1 MEPLC
6 FTSNNKLEFSM
17 SLIQSPDWEK
27 INILILDFDS
37 NIYSN
42 ITSKCLNPVIK
53 SCCIPKDNALDIYIS
68 RANSPTK
75 VMNGFEVLIDN
86 LEKLEDSLIY
96 IHSVSTSKSKIIVFS
111 DCSLMQIL
119 GILSLPDSGEHT
131 GSSYEF

>member
-1 MEPLC
+1 MELLY
-6 FTSNNKLEFSM
+6 FISNNKLEFSM
-17 SLIQSPDWEK
+17 SLIQSPDWGK

-42 ITSKCLNPVIK
+42 ITSKYLNPVIK
-53 SCCIPKDNALDIYIS
+53 SCCIPKNNALDTYMS
-68 RANSPTK
+68 RANSPTR

-119 GILSLPDSGEHT
+119 GICLCLT
-131 GSSYEF
+131 